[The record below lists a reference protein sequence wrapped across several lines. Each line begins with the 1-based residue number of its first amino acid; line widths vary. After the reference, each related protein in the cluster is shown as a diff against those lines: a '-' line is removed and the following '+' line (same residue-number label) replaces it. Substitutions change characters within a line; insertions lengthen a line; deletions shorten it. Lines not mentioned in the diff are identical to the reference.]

1 MENFIY
7 PGVLSSFA
15 LLVYYFTLLQA
26 GLARAKYNI
35 KAPSH
40 DGPEEYVRKVRVH
53 HNTIE
58 HLVLFLPGL
67 WLFSF
72 AVDPIWAF
80 IIGLVW
86 PIGRLKYAFDY
97 YKDAEKRGPGRDF
110 SIPPIYN
117 YVLGALSRFR
127 NKIDA

>member
-26 GLARAKYNI
+26 GLARAKYGI

-97 YKDAEKRGPGRDF
+97 YKDAEKRGPGR
-110 SIPPIYN
+110 N
-117 YVLGALSRFR
+117 A
-127 NKIDA
+127 

>member
-1 MENFIY
+1 M
-7 PGVLSSFA
+7 
-15 LLVYYFTLLQA
+15 VYYFTLLQA

-40 DGPEEYVRKVRVH
+40 DGPEEYVRKVGVH

-58 HLVLFLPGL
+58 HLVLFLPGCGY
-67 WLFSF
+67 FHF

-97 YKDAEKRGPGRDF
+97 YKDAEKGGLVCILVCRQ
-110 SIPPIYN
+110 IYLCSWVIN
-117 YVLGALSRFR
+117 WIYL
-127 NKIDA
+127 